1 MHHFTLTHSLR
12 SALLATALFAAGCA
26 VNPATGE
33 IDFMLVSEA
42 EEKAIGER
50 AHSQITLGF
59 GGIYDD
65 AKLAAYLDSVGQRLA
80 AHTELP
86 ALGYKFTI
94 LDSPIV
100 NAFAAP
106 GGYVYVTRGLLALPV
121 NEAQL
126 ASVLGH
132 ELGHIN
138 ARHTAQRVTLSVAQ
152 AELCKRLHCDP
163 DSALLKRFSL
173 RDEAL
178 HLRRFSREQEFE
190 ADKLAVR
197 YLTRAGYPADAMKSL
212 LRTLLAHGATR
223 SSIAV
228 TPSDGQRPNH
238 MSTHPLTAE
247 RLEQVTIVTLQ
258 NRASVSRSDNG
269 AYLAAV
275 DGLLYGNRPDVGFV
289 TGRQFANPHR
299 RIAFD
304 VPEGFVISATR
315 DQVTVSGPRDTSIIF
330 EAARV
335 KFAGTMLDYLTTL
348 WARDLPLEESH
359 STEINGMDAAIGWSQ
374 RDTERGTLEFRLV
387 AIRFDQENIYRFLT
401 FAPAEHSDAFAK
413 ALRDSILSFRRLG
426 ASEAARLKPRRL
438 RVIDIQAG
446 DSLSDLVGKMAVPE
460 LHWEQFAILN
470 GLYDTQEA
478 VELKPGEKI
487 KLITR

>member
-1 MHHFTLTHSLR
+1 MHHVTLTRPLR
-12 SALLATALFAAGCA
+12 SALLAITLFAAGCA

-33 IDFMLVSEA
+33 LDFMLVSAA

-50 AHSQITLGF
+50 THSQITLGF

-65 AKLAAYLDSVGQRLA
+65 SKLAAYLDSVGQRLA

-86 ALGYKFTI
+86 DLGYRFTI

-163 DSALLKRFSL
+163 DGALLKRLGL

-197 YLTRAGYPADAMKSL
+197 YLTRTGYPADAMKSL
-212 LRTLLAHGATR
+212 LRTLLAHAATR

-247 RLEQVTIVTLQ
+247 RLEQATIAALQ
-258 NRASVSRSDNG
+258 NRAIVTRSDDG

-275 DGLLYGNRPDVGFV
+275 DGLLYGNRADVGFV
-289 TGRQFANPHR
+289 TGR
-299 RIAFD
+299 
-304 VPEGFVISATR
+304 
-315 DQVTVSGPRDTSIIF
+315 
-330 EAARV
+330 
-335 KFAGTMLDYLTTL
+335 
-348 WARDLPLEESH
+348 
-359 STEINGMDAAIGWSQ
+359 
-374 RDTERGTLEFRLV
+374 
-387 AIRFDQENIYRFLT
+387 
-401 FAPAEHSDAFAK
+401 
-413 ALRDSILSFRRLG
+413 
-426 ASEAARLKPRRL
+426 
-438 RVIDIQAG
+438 
-446 DSLSDLVGKMAVPE
+446 
-460 LHWEQFAILN
+460 
-470 GLYDTQEA
+470 
-478 VELKPGEKI
+478 
-487 KLITR
+487 